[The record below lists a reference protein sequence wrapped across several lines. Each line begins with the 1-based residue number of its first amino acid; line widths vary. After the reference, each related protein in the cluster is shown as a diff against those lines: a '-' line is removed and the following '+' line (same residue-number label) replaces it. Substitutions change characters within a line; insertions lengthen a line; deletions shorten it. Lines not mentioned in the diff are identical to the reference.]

1 MVRYTDIT
9 RLVCSEFR
17 VRKHAHMV
25 IRMIHL
31 YILVNVYK
39 PSRKGNVSNNF
50 RRSDMYMHF

>member
-39 PSRKGNVSNNF
+39 PSKKGNVSNNF
-50 RRSDMYMHF
+50 RRFF

>member
-39 PSRKGNVSNNF
+39 PSKNAFLINSTLFGAF
-50 RRSDMYMHF
+50 